1 VKSEKDKEKEKE
13 ELLRQTSQQLLQGM
27 AALVWTKVNC
37 LVKDGDENHRP
48 KPRSCHT
55 MTVIGT
61 NGFLFGGMADNTA
74 NIFEE
79 EYDVKPSNEI
89 FKLDLSNKAE
99 VLWIRLRTGKSPTP
113 PARWRHSATLFENT
127 QILIFGGFHTT
138 DHRLNDVWI
147 FDTVGCTW
155 SQPNP
160 KHNQEAAVPCQLS
173 NSEWSNVPSPR
184 GGHSATLV
192 GELVYV
198 FGGYGGMGYSRRDMD
213 DLYALNIYTWVW
225 TKLNPKG
232 LLPEKRSGHQ
242 AVAVERKV
250 FVFGGANSSVQLNDL
265 FVLDTEM
272 DPPVWTKMNT
282 SLPAPTWNLCGCS
295 VIAIP
300 TWKIFTFGGIT
311 GPLNDSDRMGK
322 SSNAIS
328 ILDTGIGRWQHPKVE
343 GESPSPRS
351 DCSMSY
357 DAKGSRLLVFG
368 GWNDDWMND
377 LYSLDVGNI
386 VGPPYAITDM
396 FPNIGPVTGGTEI
409 TIIGIDFIN
418 TTNIIVRFGNARAS
432 VDVPGMFVSQSKI
445 TCVSPVSKFPP
456 GEVEVRVSLE
466 GDSFTTTF
474 QKFSYFPVTNFA
486 TCVMYG
492 PGLLSGCVVGE
503 EVSFYIQARDDNNHN
518 RTTGGDE
525 FNVVILAMGAGEEG
539 ENVRLHGVMIEDLEN
554 GKYLV
559 TYKVKFPGKY
569 EVRADFLG
577 TFGGKAG
584 ELRGSGVVIDFQTKA
599 PRDNNQMTGQ
609 LMNNA
614 LKHDIEYLHSFLENV
629 SKTVLVRVR
638 DDSWSSDEQIQVLMR
653 IKEALMLIEAK
664 YEEINL
670 LVDRSECV
678 IHLFQSENLLLDTL
692 EESLFASKY
701 LWEKVAR
708 EAPVIQTKI
717 APMMRSH
724 NSKIKND
731 IQSYE
736 ARVNA
741 YKGELMKSD
750 FYLYATGTEKAIE
763 LIKSCQRAY
772 EEEKKSCDR
781 ITHTANIFDCVR
793 DMDASNR
800 TMKEIEDLLSEFML
814 LWEGNMKVVQTIDDA
829 KRIIWQHLDPE
840 ALEDSAK
847 GLVQFLRKLP
857 KSVRGSDAFQGLDR
871 HVKEFVITCP
881 IIASLRSP
889 AMRDRHW
896 QELMEIVK
904 QQFVLPSNQPN
915 MPLKQLLELNLHK
928 HANEVDEITE
938 KATKEAK
945 HEDALKNLNATWSA
959 VDFTMNFYKDTDV
972 PLLKLDDDTIEQ
984 LESDQMAVQSI
995 VGGRYAFFKREA
1007 GVWQKVLGM
1016 ISDVYQILSEIQRL
1030 WSYLE
1035 PLFIGSEEVKKELPD
1050 DAKRFE
1056 LIDAQVRSILQK
1068 AWKIRNVKNVCN
1080 QAGLLEQLNDLSL
1093 QQEQCK
1099 KSLSD
1104 FLDGKRRQFPRF
1116 YFMSE
1121 ADLLTLL
1128 SNSSTPSKV
1137 LALIDKILLATSA
1150 ITITN
1155 SASQDRP
1162 SATHFV
1168 AGVGKEQVQ
1177 FEPAVKLTGKAEQYL
1192 LLLLKAQI
1200 FTLSKAL
1207 ASSMSRYSEQIRIQW
1222 VNHRNPKT
1230 GETVDPAQI
1239 ILLVA
1244 AVDFCQQVEKSM
1256 AHTSGGDGRAMQKCY
1271 DLVKSQLADLINL
1284 TQTNLTKGDR
1294 QRVMCMITLDA
1305 HNRDIIEVLLKD
1317 KAFSVSDFQ
1326 WQSKLRP
1333 SFIAEVGKSNTSIA
1347 SNARFHICDAS
1358 FDYGFEYLGNG
1369 PRLVVTPLTDRIYV
1383 TATQALHLKMGCAPA
1398 GPAGTGKTETTK
1410 DLASALG
1417 KCCYVF
1423 NCSPEMDYQS
1433 MGNIFKGLSASG
1445 SWGCFD
1451 EFNRLIPEVLSVC
1464 SVQFKAVC
1472 DGLRVFDKTDA
1483 NTHRV
1488 TIEGDTVGLDPTCG
1502 AFITMNPGYLGRS
1515 ELPEGLKALF
1525 RPITVIV
1532 PDLVLICENMM
1543 MAEGFLS
1550 AKSLASKF
1558 YGLYSLLSEL
1568 LSKQSHYDWG
1578 LRAVKSVLVVAG
1590 QLKRAEPLLDEESL
1604 LMRALRDFN
1613 IPKIVQADEVVFFGL
1628 LNDLFPG
1635 LNPPRI
1641 FDEELSECVTI
1652 ACENQGLWADPFF
1665 TLKVMQLDELL
1676 DIRHCVFVMG
1686 PPGAGKSTCWKTL
1699 QAARNHQKPDQKV
1712 KVVDLNPK
1720 VLPTEELYGHISM
1733 ATREWKD
1740 GLLSNIM
1747 RDLGRIP
1754 NEHPKWMILDGDLDA
1769 NWIESMNSVM
1779 DDNKMLTLASNER
1792 IPLKSHMRMIF
1803 EIRDLKFATP
1813 ATVSRAGILYI
1824 STDEGNQW
1832 RSIVGSW
1839 VRNAPDS
1846 LLQDS
1851 DRENVHNMFEKYLPS
1866 TLKYFATDLQA
1877 VVQCNDI
1884 SLCISILRLLNTM
1897 LTREIVVD
1905 PAAFET
1911 VFVFCVIWGFGSV
1924 LTVGDDGTDF
1934 RKNFSEWF
1942 RGKFKS
1948 IKIPSRDTIFDYWLD
1963 PRTSKFESWKVS
1975 PGFKTV
1981 EFNSTSMNMASV
1993 TVPTAETASVSF
2005 WLDLLVKAGNHVMLA
2020 GGAGTGKTQLVVG
2033 MLSQLEPENHIHT
2046 TVNMNFYTSASV
2058 LLSSLEPVLQKRTG
2072 TTYGPPGSAKM
2083 VYFIDDLNLPEVDPY
2098 GTQSA
2103 IALLRQHIDYGHWY
2117 DTQKLSLKTVDDCQY
2132 VAALNPTAGS
2142 FSINPRLQRHFT
2154 CFAVGMPSA
2163 TSLLTIYQTFLDG
2176 HLSSQN
2182 FNHSVMSI
2190 SSTLIKGALAV
2201 HKEVSETFR
2210 KTAANFHYE
2219 FNIRHLANVF
2229 QGLLVATSVTFK
2241 DPEKFVFLWLHESER
2256 VYGDRLVDYDD
2267 LDKFKKIMQNQAKKA
2282 FPQYNIA
2289 RFYLSGGGVKA
2300 DPLVFCHFS
2309 DGTTRGGD
2317 ELAYDQ
2323 ALNMNDLRTTLEQSL
2338 EEYNEMNAAM
2348 NLVLFDDAVLHVAR
2362 IIRIV
2367 KQTGGHALL
2376 VGVGGSGKQ
2385 SLSKLAAHV
2394 CGFTVM
2400 QIVVNQNYSLL
2411 DFRTDIQGMY
2421 NKAGIKQEGVMFML
2435 ADSQISN
2442 EKFLV
2447 YLNDLLS
2454 SGNIPDLYSKDE
2466 RESIIN
2472 SLTNK
2477 AKAAGYSSEPASV
2490 WSYFI
2495 SKIREN
2501 LHCCLCF
2508 SPVGNGLRVRARR
2521 FPALANCTVI
2531 DWFQPWPEQALAS
2544 VGKKVLSQMDLGSP
2558 EVTKAIEHYMPT
2570 AFLAVN
2576 KACKVFASAES
2587 KYVYTTPKSYLEM
2600 LQLYRKMLRRKREE
2614 NGRDVQRLQHGIEK
2628 LQKAA
2633 SDVVELE
2640 DKLKIMLESAEEKRK
2655 VAEEIAKNV
2664 QREKD
2669 VVEAENQN
2677 AKVEEAKVAT
2687 IQAEV
2692 SAKQEDAAR
2701 DLAQAEPALMRAM
2714 EALNSLDKKDL
2725 GACKTMNKA
2734 PPGVEDIFG
2743 AVVVLLAGINPNV
2756 IVQKSGKVREKDRTW
2771 DAAKKALLGNVNGF
2785 LEELHEF
2792 KRHIDDNTVPEINLK
2807 EVRPFL
2813 VLDHFNP
2820 DIIMSRNS
2828 AAAGLC
2834 SWVINIVN
2842 YYDIVLTVEPKRVAL
2857 RQATDQLNTANEQ
2870 LNEVRK
2876 RVETLQA
2883 RLDVLTREL
2892 AEAEVQR
2899 KEAQDTAE
2907 RGKMKLELANRLTTA
2922 LGSEQTRWS
2931 EGIESLKYER
2941 DLLVGDCLLA
2951 STFISYIGPFTK
2963 AYRESLIDETL
2974 TPLLTNPPFGAPVP
2988 LTVDMEIIGLMCTEA
3003 EIAEYQ
3009 TQGLPADRVSAENA
3023 AIVLNSA
3030 RYPLLVDPQL
3040 QAIRWIKKREGKRL
3054 QIGRM
3059 GEKDLINRI
3068 LKAIEEGNPF
3078 LIENMGE
3085 NIDPSLMPIVARI
3098 AVKKGK
3104 RRVLHIGDAEVEISP
3119 DFRLYLHTKL
3129 SNPHYPPEIQAETTL
3144 VNFSVTQDG
3153 LEEQL
3158 LALVVKFERPDLAAQ
3173 RAALIL
3179 QQNLFTIKV
3188 KQLEDQILVRLAE
3201 AQGDI
3206 TENRQLIEELEL
3218 SKKISDEIAVKL
3230 EESKVTS
3237 EKINTTS
3244 EKYRPVSRRGALL
3257 FFVMNSLY
3265 KMHTYYMY
3273 SLTSFVF
3280 FFLRG
3285 IALASSAEGE
3295 LDEAALA
3302 AVMDDG
3308 GQSKEDNVDLTA
3320 LGEQIVQR
3328 VEEIEERDR
3337 IAEGTDLSARLNQLK
3352 SSLTRVVFDYVRM
3365 GLFEKDKLTVSTLV
3379 TFAIMVDEGSL
3390 NRDFVAV
3397 FTRGRSSDEVAPRGP
3412 ELSSWLSEI
3421 AWNRLKGLE
3430 EDLGHNYS
3438 IFHDLTERLAADAED
3453 WEEWF
3458 NRVDPEEHDF
3468 PGDFM
3473 LLRGMERLLLLRI
3486 LRPDRLP
3493 VALRSF
3499 VIQHLGEEYINQ
3511 PPFSMSQTYQFTS
3524 PHTPCLFVLYPGVD
3538 PTSWVEDYGASAHGV
3553 TTEAGNFVNISMGQG
3568 QEERAN
3574 RTLTRLSET
3583 GGWLF
3588 LQNVHLMQ
3596 TWLPSLEEKMETL
3609 VNPHPQ
3615 FRVFISAEPP
3625 PLTYMK
3631 NVPEG
3636 LMQSCVTVS
3645 NEPPSDLKA
3654 NMNRAWASFSQQ
3666 RIDGCDGRTSTFQ
3679 ACLFGLS
3686 FFHALMLGRR
3696 RFGFQGWSRAYGF
3709 NMGDLRIC
3717 ADVLESYLKR
3727 GTAKGKS
3734 GRHAAIPWQD
3744 FRYIFGEIMY
3754 GGHITDWFDRRTNN
3768 TYLSVIFNESLLQ
3781 RPELGPKL
3789 VAPDPQ
3795 AMDYNGYN
3803 HFIHHSLPPESP
3815 NMYGLHPNAEI
3826 GFLTN
3831 NAESL
3836 CQSIY
3841 RLYTLSQQAQQQSSG
3856 AVSSGGEAGG
3866 ASGKDG
3872 LAGGAGG
3879 AAATAGGDGSATAGA
3894 GKDNGKDAGGAGKG
3908 ASGNGG
3914 AGGASSAGALLR
3926 ESLNDLLRRCPPAF
3940 NLVELSQKIKPHL
3953 TDSDG
3958 PFVVVLMQECTRI
3971 SALIE
3976 EMLSSLDELQK
3987 GLNGQLNMSTGMED
4001 MAQCL
4006 ELNMVPGRNPFHV
4019 FCNWERLAWASRKS
4033 LSSWFSD
4040 LILRRQQLAEWA
4052 RTLQLPYSV
4061 WLPGL
4066 INPTALLTAIK
4077 QVTARKRQLP
4087 LDSMAL
4093 DTHVTRMYRAADAI
4107 VQATYPEDGAY
4118 VHGLMLEGARWTDDE
4133 ESAESTY
4140 TVGNVTCAGTLHESR
4155 LKQLLSPM
4163 PVMYVRAVP
4172 VQPTWSPESVGYLRR
4187 DPALYECPVYFTSA
4201 RGPTFVF
4208 LAVLKTKDSVHRWI
4222 LAGVALLLQSDD

>member
-1 VKSEKDKEKEKE
+1 
-13 ELLRQTSQQLLQGM
+13 
-27 AALVWTKVNC
+27 
-37 LVKDGDENHRP
+37 
-48 KPRSCHT
+48 
-55 MTVIGT
+55 MT
-61 NGFLFGGMADNTA
+61 DNTA
-74 NIFEE
+74 NIFDE

-99 VLWIRLRTGKSPTP
+99 VLWIRLKTGKAPTP
-113 PARWRHSATLFENT
+113 PPRWRHSATLFENT

-138 DHRLNDVWI
+138 DHRLNDAWI

-155 SQPNP
+155 SQPNA

-173 NSEWSNVPSPR
+173 NSEWLNVPSPR
-184 GGHSATLV
+184 AGHSATLV

-213 DLYALNIYTWVW
+213 DLYALNIYTWTW
-225 TKLNPKG
+225 TKVNPKG

-265 FVLDTEM
+265 FVLDTEI
-272 DPPVWTKMNT
+272 DPPVWSKMNT

-311 GPLNDSDRMGK
+311 GPLSDFDRMGK

-343 GESPSPRS
+343 GEVPSPRS

-396 FPNIGPVTGGTEI
+396 YPNIGPVTGGTEI
-409 TIIGIDFIN
+409 TIVGIDFIN

-432 VDVPGMFVSQSKI
+432 VDVP
-445 TCVSPVSKFPP
+445 
-456 GEVEVRVSLE
+456 

-503 EVSFYIQARDDNNHN
+503 EVSFYIQARDDTNQN

-525 FNVVILAMGAGEEG
+525 FNVVIMAMGAGEEG
-539 ENVRLHGVMIEDLEN
+539 ENVRLHGVMIDDHEN

-559 TYKVKFPGKY
+559 TYKVKFAGKY
-569 EVRADFLG
+569 EIRVDFLG

-584 ELRGSGVVIDFQTKA
+584 ELRGSGVVVEFQTKA

-609 LMNNA
+609 LMTNA
-614 LKHDIEYLHSFLENV
+614 LKRDVEYLSNFLENV

-638 DDSWSSDEQIQVLMR
+638 DDSWSSDEQIQVLMK

-664 YEEINL
+664 LDEINL

-678 IHLFQSENLLLDTL
+678 IQFFQSENMLLDTL
-692 EESLFASKY
+692 EESLYASKY

-741 YKGELMKSD
+741 YKAELMKSD
-750 FYLYATGTEKAIE
+750 FYLYATGTEKSIE

-772 EEEKKSCDR
+772 EEEKKTCDK
-781 ITHTANIFDCVR
+781 ITHTANIFDCIR

-800 TMKEIEDLLSEFML
+800 TMKDIEELLAEFML
-814 LWEGNMKVVQTIDDA
+814 LWEGNMKVVNTIEDA

-857 KSVRGSDAFQGLDR
+857 KSVRVSDAFQGLDR
-871 HVKEFVITCP
+871 LVKEFVVTCP

-945 HEDALKNLNATWSA
+945 HEETLKNLNATWSA
-959 VDFTMNFYKDTDV
+959 VDFSMNFYKDTDV
-972 PLLKLDDDTIEQ
+972 PLLKLDDETIEQ

-1007 GVWQKVLGM
+1007 GVWQKVLGT

-1050 DAKRFE
+1050 DARRFE
-1056 LIDAQVRSILQK
+1056 QIDAQVRAILQK

-1080 QAGLLEQLNDLSL
+1080 QAGLLEQLNDLSA

-1137 LALIDKILLATSA
+1137 LALVDKILLATSS
-1150 ITITN
+1150 ITITSS
-1155 SASQDRP
+1155 SAQDRP
-1162 SATHFV
+1162 NATHFV

-1177 FEPAVKLTGKAEQYL
+1177 FEPAVKLLGKAEQYL
-1192 LLLLKAQI
+1192 LLLLKAQV

-1207 ASSMSRYSEQIRIQW
+1207 ASSMTRYPEQVRVQW

-1244 AVDFCQQVEKSM
+1244 AIDFAQQVEKSM
-1256 AHTSGGDGRAMQKCY
+1256 AHTTGGDGRAMQKCY
-1271 DLVKSQLADLINL
+1271 DLIKSQLADLINL
-1284 TQTNLTKGDR
+1284 TQTNLSKGDR

-1305 HNRDIIEVLLKD
+1305 HNRDIVEVLLKE
-1317 KAFSVSDFQ
+1317 KAFNVSDFQ

-1333 SFIAEVGKSNTSIA
+1333 SFIADVGKGNTNIA
-1347 SNARFHICDAS
+1347 SNARFNICDAA

-1472 DGLRVFDKTDA
+1472 DGLRVYDKTDP

-1590 QLKRAEPLLDEESL
+1590 QLKRAEPSLDEESL

-1652 ACENQGLWADPFF
+1652 ACENQGLWPDPFF

-1699 QAARNHQKPDQKV
+1699 QAARNHQKPEQKV
-1712 KVVDLNPK
+1712 KIVDLNPK

-1733 ATREWKD
+1733 STREWKD

-1747 RDLGRIP
+1747 RELGRIP
-1754 NEHPKWMILDGDLDA
+1754 NEHPKWIILDGDLDA

-1792 IPLKSHMRMIF
+1792 IPLKAHMRMIF
-1803 EIRDLKFATP
+1803 EIRDLKYATP

-1839 VRNAPDS
+1839 VRNKPDT
-1846 LLQDS
+1846 LFQDA
-1851 DRENVHNMFEKYLPS
+1851 DRENVHQMFEKYLPS
-1866 TLKYFATDLQA
+1866 SLKYFATDLQA

-1884 SLCISILRLLNTM
+1884 SLCISILRLLDTM
-1897 LTREIVVD
+1897 LTRDIVVD

-1911 VFVFCVIWGFGSV
+1911 VFVFCAIWGFGSV
-1924 LTVGDDGTDF
+1924 LTIGDDGTDY

-1963 PRTSKFESWKVS
+1963 PRTSKFESWKLS

-1981 EFNSTSMNMASV
+1981 EFNSTTMNMASI

-2083 VYFIDDLNLPEVDPY
+2083 VYFIDDLNLPEVDSY

-2154 CFAVGMPSA
+2154 CFAIGMPTA

-2176 HLSSQN
+2176 HLTSQG
-2182 FNHSVMSI
+2182 FSHSVMSI

-2229 QGLLVATSVTFK
+2229 QGLLVATSLTFK
-2241 DPEKFVFLWLHESER
+2241 DPEKFVFLWLHEAER

-2323 ALNMNDLRTTLEQSL
+2323 ALNMSDLRTTLEQAL
-2338 EEYNEMNAAM
+2338 DEYNEMNAAM

-2385 SLSKLAAHV
+2385 SLTKLAAHV
-2394 CGFTVM
+2394 CGYTVM

-2411 DFRTDIQGMY
+2411 DFRTDIQAMY
-2421 NKAGIKQEGVMFML
+2421 NKAGIKQEGVLFML
-2435 ADSQISN
+2435 ADNQISN

-2466 RESIIN
+2466 KESIIN

-2477 AKAAGYSSEPASV
+2477 AKAAGYSTEPASV
-2490 WSYFI
+2490 WQYFI
-2495 SKIREN
+2495 AKIREN

-2508 SPVGNGLRVRARR
+2508 SPVGNNLRVRARR

-2544 VGKKVLSQMDLGSP
+2544 VGKKVLSQMDLGDA

-2576 KACKVFASAES
+2576 KACKVFAASES

-2614 NGRDVQRLQHGIEK
+2614 SDRDVQRLQHGIEK

-2640 DKLKIMLESAEEKRK
+2640 AKLKIMLESAEEKRK

-2669 VVEAENQN
+2669 VVEAENEN

-2701 DLAQAEPALMRAM
+2701 DLAAAEPALMRAM

-2743 AVVVLLAGINPNV
+2743 AVVVLLAGINPNI

-2792 KRHIDDNTVPEINLK
+2792 KRHIDDNSVPEINLK

-2813 VLDHFNP
+2813 VMDHFNP

-2857 RQATDQLNTANEQ
+2857 RQATDQLNAANEQ

-2883 RLDVLTREL
+2883 RLDVLTKEL
-2892 AEAEVQR
+2892 HEAEAQR
-2899 KEAQDTAE
+2899 QEAQETAE
-2907 RGKMKLELANRLTTA
+2907 RGKTKLELANRLTTA
-2922 LGSEQTRWS
+2922 LGSEKTRWS
-2931 EGIESLKYER
+2931 EGIEVLKYER

-2963 AYRESLIDETL
+2963 SYRESLIEETL
-2974 TPLLTNPPFGAPVP
+2974 TPLLTNPPVGAPVP
-2988 LTVDMEIIGLMCTEA
+2988 LTEDMEVIGLMCTEA

-3040 QAIRWIKKREGKRL
+3040 QAIRWIKKREGKKL
-3054 QIGRM
+3054 QLGRM

-3068 LKAIEEGNPF
+3068 LKAIEAGNSF

-3085 NIDPSLMPIVARI
+3085 SIDPSLMPIVARV

-3104 RRVLHIGDAEVEISP
+3104 RRFLHIGDAEVEISP

-3218 SKKISDEIAVKL
+3218 SKKISDEIASKL

-3285 IALASSAEGE
+3285 IASAGSTDGSP
-3295 LDEAALA
+3295 DEVAMA
-3302 AVMDDG
+3302 AVLDDG
-3308 GQSKEDNVDLTA
+3308 SNASKDDTVDLTA
-3320 LGEQIVQR
+3320 LGEQIAHR
-3328 VEEIEERDR
+3328 VAEIEERDR
-3337 IAEGTDLSARLNQLK
+3337 VAEGSDLGQRLNQLK
-3352 SSLTRVVFDYVRM
+3352 ASLTRVIFDYVRM

-3379 TFAIMVDEGSL
+3379 TFATMVDEGQL
-3390 NRDFVAV
+3390 NREFVAV
-3397 FTRGRSSDEVAPRGP
+3397 FSRGRSADEVAPRGP

-3421 AWNRLKGLE
+3421 AWSRLKGLE
-3430 EDLGHNYS
+3430 EDLGNNYP

-3493 VALRSF
+3493 VALRSYI
-3499 VIQHLGEEYINQ
+3499 IQHLGEEYIIQ
-3511 PPFSMSQTYQFTS
+3511 PPFNMAQTYQFTS

-3538 PTSWVEDYGASAHGV
+3538 PTSWVEDYGYAAHGV
-3553 TTEAGNFVNISMGQG
+3553 TAESGKFVNISMGQG
-3568 QEERAN
+3568 QEERADK
-3574 RTLTRLSET
+3574 TLVRLSET

-3625 PLTYMK
+3625 PLSYMK

-3636 LMQSCVTVS
+3636 LLQSCVTVS

-3654 NMNRAWASFSQQ
+3654 NMNRAWASFSQG
-3666 RIDGCDGRTSTFQ
+3666 RIDSCEGRTSSFQ

-3727 GTAKGKS
+3727 GTATGGGKGGSK
-3734 GRHAAIPWQD
+3734 HAAIPWQD

-3768 TYLSVIFNESLLQ
+3768 TYLSVIFNESLLH

-3789 VAPDPQ
+3789 
-3795 AMDYNGYN
+3795 
-3803 HFIHHSLPPESP
+3803 
-3815 NMYGLHPNAEI
+3815 
-3826 GFLTN
+3826 
-3831 NAESL
+3831 
-3836 CQSIY
+3836 
-3841 RLYTLSQQAQQQSSG
+3841 
-3856 AVSSGGEAGG
+3856 
-3866 ASGKDG
+3866 
-3872 LAGGAGG
+3872 
-3879 AAATAGGDGSATAGA
+3879 
-3894 GKDNGKDAGGAGKG
+3894 
-3908 ASGNGG
+3908 
-3914 AGGASSAGALLR
+3914 LLR
-3926 ESLNDLLRRCPPAF
+3926 ETLNDLLRRCPPPF
-3940 NLVELSQKIKPHL
+3940 NLVELSQRIKPHL
-3953 TDSDG
+3953 SESDG
-3958 PFVVVLMQECTRI
+3958 PFVVVLMQECTRMTT
-3971 SALIE
+3971 LIE
-3976 EMLSSLDELQK
+3976 EMQSSLDELQK

-4019 FCNWERLAWASRKS
+4019 FCNWERLAWASRKT
-4033 LSSWFSD
+4033 LSSWFND
-4040 LILRRQQLAEWA
+4040 LLLRRQQLAEWA

-4107 VQATYPEDGAY
+4107 VQATYPEDGAH
-4118 VHGLMLEGARWTDDE
+4118 VHGLYLEGARWTDDE
-4133 ESAESTY
+4133 ESAESPY
-4140 TVGNVTCAGTLHESR
+4140 TVGNVGCAGHLCESR

-4163 PVMYVRAVP
+4163 PVLYVRAVP
-4172 VQPTWSPESVGYLRR
+4172 VQPEWIPESVGYLRR

-4208 LAVLKTKDSVHRWI
+4208 LAVLKTKDPVHRWI

>member
-1 VKSEKDKEKEKE
+1 
-13 ELLRQTSQQLLQGM
+13 M
-27 AALVWTKVNC
+27 
-37 LVKDGDENHRP
+37 
-48 KPRSCHT
+48 
-55 MTVIGT
+55 
-61 NGFLFGGMADNTA
+61 
-74 NIFEE
+74 
-79 EYDVKPSNEI
+79 
-89 FKLDLSNKAE
+89 
-99 VLWIRLRTGKSPTP
+99 
-113 PARWRHSATLFENT
+113 
-127 QILIFGGFHTT
+127 
-138 DHRLNDVWI
+138 
-147 FDTVGCTW
+147 
-155 SQPNP
+155 
-160 KHNQEAAVPCQLS
+160 
-173 NSEWSNVPSPR
+173 
-184 GGHSATLV
+184 
-192 GELVYV
+192 
-198 FGGYGGMGYSRRDMD
+198 
-213 DLYALNIYTWVW
+213 
-225 TKLNPKG
+225 
-232 LLPEKRSGHQ
+232 
-242 AVAVERKV
+242 
-250 FVFGGANSSVQLNDL
+250 
-265 FVLDTEM
+265 
-272 DPPVWTKMNT
+272 
-282 SLPAPTWNLCGCS
+282 
-295 VIAIP
+295 
-300 TWKIFTFGGIT
+300 
-311 GPLNDSDRMGK
+311 
-322 SSNAIS
+322 
-328 ILDTGIGRWQHPKVE
+328 
-343 GESPSPRS
+343 
-351 DCSMSY
+351 
-357 DAKGSRLLVFG
+357 
-368 GWNDDWMND
+368 
-377 LYSLDVGNI
+377 
-386 VGPPYAITDM
+386 
-396 FPNIGPVTGGTEI
+396 
-409 TIIGIDFIN
+409 
-418 TTNIIVRFGNARAS
+418 
-432 VDVPGMFVSQSKI
+432 
-445 TCVSPVSKFPP
+445 
-456 GEVEVRVSLE
+456 RV
-466 GDSFTTTF
+466 
-474 QKFSYFPVTNFA
+474 
-486 TCVMYG
+486 
-492 PGLLSGCVVGE
+492 
-503 EVSFYIQARDDNNHN
+503 
-518 RTTGGDE
+518 
-525 FNVVILAMGAGEEG
+525 
-539 ENVRLHGVMIEDLEN
+539 
-554 GKYLV
+554 
-559 TYKVKFPGKY
+559 
-569 EVRADFLG
+569 DFLG

-584 ELRGSGVVIDFQTKA
+584 ELRGSGVVIDFNARA
-599 PRDNNQMTGQ
+599 PRAHNQMTGD
-609 LMNNA
+609 LLLNS
-614 LKHDIEYLHSFLENV
+614 LKKDIHELQVFLENV

-653 IKEALMLIEAK
+653 IKEALMLIESK
-664 YEEINL
+664 FEETNL
-670 LVDRSECV
+670 LVDRCEC
-678 IHLFQSENLLLDTL
+678 IITYLTNENMILGSL
-692 EESLFASKY
+692 EESLFNSKY
-701 LWEKVAR
+701 LWEKVSR
-708 EAPVIQTKI
+708 EAPVIQNKI
-717 APMMRSH
+717 APMMRAH
-724 NSKIKND
+724 NSKIKGD

-736 ARVNA
+736 EHVNA
-741 YKGELMKSD
+741 YKAGLMKAE
-750 FYLYATGTEKAIE
+750 FYIYATGTDRAIE
-763 LIKSCQRAY
+763 LIKACQRTF
-772 EEEKKSCDR
+772 EEEKVACDK

-793 DMDASNR
+793 DMDGANR
-800 TMKEIEDLLSEFML
+800 TMKDIEDLLSEFLL
-814 LWEGNMKVVQTIDDA
+814 LWEGNLKVVNTIEDA
-829 KRIIWQHLDPE
+829 KKISWQHLDPE

-857 KSVRGSDAFQGLDR
+857 KSVRGSDAFLGLDR
-871 HVKEFVITCP
+871 LVKEFVITCP
-881 IIASLRSP
+881 IISSLRSP

-904 QQFVLPSNQPN
+904 QEFVLPSTQPD
-915 MPLKQLLELNLHK
+915 MQLKSLLELNIHK
-928 HANEVDEITE
+928 HANEVEEITE
-938 KATKEAK
+938 KAAKEAK
-945 HEDALKNLNATWSA
+945 HEETLKNLTTTWSSVA
-959 VDFTMNFYKDTDV
+959 FSMAFYKDTDV
-972 PLLKLDDDTIEQ
+972 PLLKLDDETIEQ

-995 VGGRYAFFKREA
+995 VGGRYNHFKREA
-1007 GVWQKVLGM
+1007 IEWQKVLGM
-1016 ISDVYQILSEIQRL
+1016 ISDVYQVLSEIQRV

-1035 PLFIGSEEVKKELPD
+1035 PLFIGSEEVKKELPE
-1050 DAKRFE
+1050 DARRFSQ
-1056 LIDAQVRSILQK
+1056 IDANVRGILHK

-1080 QAGLLEQLNDLSL
+1080 QSGLLEQLNGLGQ

-1137 LALIDKILLATSA
+1137 LALIDKILLATSEIV
-1150 ITITN
+1150 ITQ
-1155 SASQDRP
+1155 SAAQDRP
-1162 SATHFV
+1162 SATKFI
-1168 AGVGKEQVQ
+1168 AGVGKEQIT
-1177 FEPAVKLTGKAEQYL
+1177 FEPAVKLMGKAEQYL
-1192 LLLLKAQI
+1192 LLLLKAQV

-1207 ASSMSRYSEQIRIQW
+1207 AASMSRYPEQVRVQW

-1244 AVDFCQQVEKSM
+1244 AIDFAQQVEKSM
-1256 AHTSGGDGRAMQKCY
+1256 AHAAGGDGRAMQKCY
-1271 DLVKSQLADLINL
+1271 DLIKSQLADLINM
-1284 TQTNLTKGDR
+1284 TQSNLSKGDR

-1305 HNRDIIEVLLKD
+1305 HNRDIVEILLKE
-1317 KAFSVSDFQ
+1317 KAFNIADFQ

-1333 SFIAEVGKSNTSIA
+1333 SFVADVGKNNTSIA

-1433 MGNIFKGLSASG
+1433 MGNIFKGLAASG

-1472 DGLRVFDKTDA
+1472 DALRMFERSDT
-1483 NTHRV
+1483 NSHRV
-1488 TIEGDTVGLDPTCG
+1488 TIEGDTVSLDPTCG

-1550 AKSLASKF
+1550 AKGLASKF

-1590 QLKRAEPLLDEESL
+1590 QLKRAEPSLDEESL

-1652 ACENQGLWADPFF
+1652 ACESNGLWADPFF

-1686 PPGAGKSTCWKTL
+1686 PPGSGKSSCWKTL
-1699 QAARNHQKPDQKV
+1699 QAARNHQKPDHKV

-1740 GLLSNIM
+1740 GLLSNVM

-1754 NEHPKWMILDGDLDA
+1754 NDHPKWIILDGDLDA

-1792 IPLKSHMRMIF
+1792 IPLKAHMRMIF
-1803 EIRDLKFATP
+1803 EIRDLKYATP

-1839 VRNAPDS
+1839 VRNKPES
-1846 LLQDS
+1846 LMQDG
-1851 DRENVHNMFEKYLPS
+1851 DRENIHSMFEKYLPS
-1866 TLKYFATDLQA
+1866 TLKYFAMDLQA

-1884 SLCISILRLLNTM
+1884 SLCISILRLLDTM
-1897 LTREIVVD
+1897 LTREIVID
-1905 PAAFET
+1905 PAALET

-1924 LTVGDDGTDF
+1924 LTVADDGTDN

-1963 PRTSKFESWKVS
+1963 PRTLKFESWKVS
-1975 PGFKTV
+1975 PAFKTI
-1981 EFNSTSMNMASV
+1981 EFNSTTMNMAEV

-2005 WLDLLVKAGNHVMLA
+2005 WLDMLVSAGNHVMLA
-2020 GGAGTGKTQLVVG
+2020 GGAGTGKTQLVNG
-2033 MLSQLEPENHIHT
+2033 LLSGLQPENHVHC

-2072 TTYGPPGSAKM
+2072 TTYGPPGSAKL
-2083 VYFIDDLNLPEVDPY
+2083 VYFIDDLNLPEVDSY

-2117 DTQKLSLKTVDDCQY
+2117 DTQKLTLKTVDDCQY
-2132 VAALNPTAGS
+2132 IAALNPTAGS
-2142 FSINPRLQRHFT
+2142 FSVNPRLQRHFT
-2154 CFAVGMPSA
+2154 CFAIGMPTA

-2176 HLSSQN
+2176 HLTSQGFSS
-2182 FNHSVMSI
+2182 SVLSI

-2229 QGLLVATSVTFK
+2229 QGLLVATAVTFK
-2241 DPEKFVFLWLHESER
+2241 DPEKFVVLWLHESER

-2300 DPLVFCHFS
+2300 DPLVFCHFA

-2323 ALNMNDLRTTLEQSL
+2323 ALNMGDLRTTLETSL

-2385 SLSKLAAHV
+2385 SLTKLAAHV

-2411 DFRTDIQGMY
+2411 DFRTDLQAMY
-2421 NKAGIKQEGVMFML
+2421 NKAAIKQEGVLFML
-2435 ADSQISN
+2435 ADNQISN
-2442 EKFLV
+2442 EKFFV

-2466 RESIIN
+2466 KESIIN

-2477 AKAAGYSSEPASV
+2477 AKSAGYSPEPSAV
-2490 WSYFI
+2490 WQYFI
-2495 SKIREN
+2495 AKVREN

-2508 SPVGNGLRVRARR
+2508 SPVGNSLRVRARR

-2544 VGKKVLSQMDLGSP
+2544 VGKKVLSTMDLGNA

-2570 AFLAVN
+2570 AFIAVN
-2576 KACKVFASAES
+2576 KMCKVFASAES

-2600 LQLYRKMLRRKREE
+2600 LQLYRHMLAKKREE
-2614 NGRDVQRLQHGIEK
+2614 NDRGIRRLTHGIEK

-2640 DKLKIMLESAEEKRK
+2640 AKLKIMLEAAEEKRK

-2669 VVEAENQN
+2669 IVEGENEN
-2677 AKVEEAKVAT
+2677 AKVEEAKVAV

-2771 DAAKKALLGNVNGF
+2771 DAAKKALLSNVNGF
-2785 LEELHEF
+2785 LEELREF
-2792 KRHIDDNTVPEINLK
+2792 KRHIDDNSVPEINLK

-2813 VLDHFNP
+2813 ALEHFNP

-2842 YYDIVLTVEPKRVAL
+2842 YYDIVLTVEPKRLAL
-2857 RQATDQLNTANEQ
+2857 RQATDQLNAANEQ

-2883 RLDVLTREL
+2883 RLDILTKEL
-2892 AEAEVQR
+2892 HEAESQR
-2899 KEAQDTAE
+2899 QEAQDTAE
-2907 RGKMKLELANRLTTA
+2907 RGKLKLELANRLTNA
-2922 LGSEQTRWS
+2922 LGSESTRWS
-2931 EGIESLKYER
+2931 EGIETMKAER

-2963 AYRESLIDETL
+2963 SYRESLVDETL
-2974 TPLLTNPPFGAPVP
+2974 TPLLTAPPVGAPVP
-2988 LTVDMEIIGLMCTEA
+2988 LTENMEVIGLMCTES

-3009 TQGLPADRVSAENA
+3009 TQGLPADRVSAENG
-3023 AIVLNSA
+3023 AIVLNST
-3030 RYPLLVDPQL
+3030 RYPLMVDPQL
-3040 QAIRWIKKREGKRL
+3040 QAIRWIKKREGKSL
-3054 QIGRM
+3054 KIGRL
-3059 GEKDLINRI
+3059 GEKDLVKRI
-3068 LKAIEEGNPF
+3068 LKSIETGDPF
-3078 LIENMGE
+3078 MIENMGE
-3085 NIDPSLMPIVARI
+3085 SVDPSLMPIIARV
-3098 AVKKGK
+3098 AVKRGS
-3104 RRVLHIGDAEVEISP
+3104 RRYLHIGDQEVEISP
-3119 DFRLYLHTKL
+3119 HFRLYLHTKL
-3129 SNPHYPPEIQAETTL
+3129 SNPHYPPEIQAETTM

-3179 QQNLFTIKV
+3179 QQNLFTIRV

-3218 SKKISDEIAVKL
+3218 SKKISDEIATKL

-3237 EKINTTS
+3237 EKINATS

-3257 FFVMNSLY
+3257 FFVMNNMY

-3285 IALASSAEGE
+3285 IASAGVVEGSA
-3295 LDEAALA
+3295 DSDRNLA
-3302 AVMDDG
+3302 AVMDDSSSS
-3308 GQSKEDNVDLTA
+3308 QQQKDEAVDLEA
-3320 LGEQIVQR
+3320 LGEQIAQR
-3328 VEEIEERDR
+3328 VAEIEERDR
-3337 IAEGTDLSARLNQLK
+3337 IAEGTDLSQRLAQLK
-3352 SSLTRVVFDYVRM
+3352 SSLTRVVFDFVRT
-3365 GLFEKDKLTVSTLV
+3365 GLFEKDKLTVSTLM
-3379 TFAIMVDEGSL
+3379 TFSILVDEGLL

-3397 FTRGRSSDEVAPRGP
+3397 FTRGRISEEVAPRGP

-3421 AWNRLKGLE
+3421 AWGRLKGLE
-3430 EDLGHNYS
+3430 EDLSTNYP

-3458 NRVDPEEHDF
+3458 NRPDPEDHDY

-3473 LLRGMERLLLLRI
+3473 LLRDMERLLLLRI

-3493 VALRSF
+3493 VALRAYI
-3499 VIQHLGEEYINQ
+3499 IQNLGEEYIVQ
-3511 PPFSMSQTYQFTS
+3511 PPFNMAQTYSFTS
-3524 PHTPCLFVLYPGVD
+3524 PQTPCLFVLYPGVD
-3538 PTSWVEDYGASAHGV
+3538 PTSWVEDYGATVHGV
-3553 TTEAGNFVNISMGQG
+3553 TAESGRFVNISMGQG
-3568 QEERAN
+3568 QEARADA
-3574 RTLTRLSET
+3574 TLKKMSEV

-3609 VNPHPQ
+3609 VNPHAN

-3625 PLTYMK
+3625 PLSYMK
-3631 NVPEG
+3631 NMPEG
-3636 LMQSCVTVS
+3636 LLQSCVTVS

-3654 NMNRAWASFSQQ
+3654 NMKRAWASYSQD
-3666 RIDGCDGRTSTFQ
+3666 RINACEGRSATFQ

-3717 ADVLESYLKR
+3717 GDILESYLR
-3727 GTAKGKS
+3727 KGAAPK
-3734 GRHAAIPWQD
+3734 GGKHAAIPWQD

-3754 GGHITDWFDRRTNN
+3754 VVF
-3768 TYLSVIFNESLLQ
+3768 V
-3781 RPELGPKL
+3781 
-3789 VAPDPQ
+3789 
-3795 AMDYNGYN
+3795 
-3803 HFIHHSLPPESP
+3803 HF
-3815 NMYGLHPNAEI
+3815 Y
-3826 GFLTN
+3826 
-3831 NAESL
+3831 
-3836 CQSIY
+3836 
-3841 RLYTLSQQAQQQSSG
+3841 
-3856 AVSSGGEAGG
+3856 
-3866 ASGKDG
+3866 
-3872 LAGGAGG
+3872 
-3879 AAATAGGDGSATAGA
+3879 
-3894 GKDNGKDAGGAGKG
+3894 
-3908 ASGNGG
+3908 
-3914 AGGASSAGALLR
+3914 
-3926 ESLNDLLRRCPPAF
+3926 
-3940 NLVELSQKIKPHL
+3940 
-3953 TDSDG
+3953 
-3958 PFVVVLMQECTRI
+3958 
-3971 SALIE
+3971 
-3976 EMLSSLDELQK
+3976 
-3987 GLNGQLNMSTGMED
+3987 
-4001 MAQCL
+4001 
-4006 ELNMVPGRNPFHV
+4006 
-4019 FCNWERLAWASRKS
+4019 
-4033 LSSWFSD
+4033 
-4040 LILRRQQLAEWA
+4040 
-4052 RTLQLPYSV
+4052 
-4061 WLPGL
+4061 
-4066 INPTALLTAIK
+4066 
-4077 QVTARKRQLP
+4077 
-4087 LDSMAL
+4087 AL
-4093 DTHVTRMYRAADAI
+4093 DCCY
-4107 VQATYPEDGAY
+4107 
-4118 VHGLMLEGARWTDDE
+4118 
-4133 ESAESTY
+4133 
-4140 TVGNVTCAGTLHESR
+4140 
-4155 LKQLLSPM
+4155 
-4163 PVMYVRAVP
+4163 
-4172 VQPTWSPESVGYLRR
+4172 
-4187 DPALYECPVYFTSA
+4187 
-4201 RGPTFVF
+4201 
-4208 LAVLKTKDSVHRWI
+4208 
-4222 LAGVALLLQSDD
+4222 